1 MNWIDTH
8 THLYLEEFKLDLD
21 QIIQRAKENGLINVL
36 LPNIDVNTIPEVDA
50 MCQDYP
56 EIARGMMGL
65 HPCSVNENYQHDL
78 DIIGK
83 KLYSN
88 TYIGV
93 GEVGL
98 DLYWDKTNF
107 EIQKQAFITQIN
119 WAKDLNLPLS
129 IHTREA
135 TTEALQIIETLQDG
149 SIKGVFH
156 CFGGSV
162 EEARRVHDL
171 GMYFGLGGV
180 TTYKKSNLP
189 DILNQFGLDRIVL
202 ETDAPY
208 LTPVPYRGKRNES
221 AYIPI
226 IGARI
231 AEILSVDIREVSLIT
246 TKNAKEVF
254 KL

>member
-1 MNWIDTH
+1 
-8 THLYLEEFKLDLD
+8 
-21 QIIQRAKENGLINVL
+21 L

-171 GMYFGLGGV
+171 GMYLGLGGV

>member
-21 QIIQRAKENGLINVL
+21 QVIQRAIENGLVNVL
-36 LPNIDVNTIPEVDA
+36 LPNIDVSTIPEVDA

-56 EIARGMMGL
+56 AIARGMMGL
-65 HPCSVNENYQHDL
+65 HPCSVNENYLHDL

-119 WAKDLNLPLS
+119 WAKELNLPLS

-149 SIKGVFH
+149 SVKGVFH

-162 EEARRVHDL
+162 EEARRVHDV
-171 GMYFGLGGV
+171 GMYLGLGGV
-180 TTYKKSNLP
+180 TSYKKSNLP

-208 LTPVPYRGKRNES
+208 LTPVPHRGKRNES

-231 AEILSVDIREVSLIT
+231 AEILNVDIREVSLIT

>member
-21 QIIQRAKENGLINVL
+21 QVIQRATENGLVNVL
-36 LPNIDVNTIPEVDA
+36 LPNIDVSTIPEVDA

-65 HPCSVNENYQHDL
+65 HPCSVNENYLHDL

-83 KLYSN
+83 KLYSS

-119 WAKDLNLPLS
+119 WAKELKLPLS

-149 SIKGVFH
+149 SVKGVFH

-162 EEARRVHDL
+162 EEARRVSDL
-171 GMYFGLGGV
+171 GMYLGLGGV

-208 LTPVPYRGKRNES
+208 LTPVPHRGKRNES

-231 AEILSVDIREVSLIT
+231 AEILNVDIREVSLIT

>member
-36 LPNIDVNTIPEVDA
+36 LPNIDVNTIPEVEA

-56 EIARGMMGL
+56 EIARCMMGL

>member
-21 QIIQRAKENGLINVL
+21 QIIQRAKENGLVNVL

-78 DIIGK
+78 EIIGK

-119 WAKDLNLPLS
+119 WAKELNLPLS

-149 SIKGVFH
+149 SVKGVFH

-171 GMYFGLGGV
+171 GMYLGLGGV
-180 TTYKKSNLP
+180 TTYKKTNLP

-208 LTPVPYRGKRNES
+208 LTPVPHRGKRNES

>member
-202 ETDAPY
+202 ETDAQY

>member
-21 QIIQRAKENGLINVL
+21 QIIQRAKENGLINAL

-171 GMYFGLGGV
+171 GMYLGLGGV

>member
-21 QIIQRAKENGLINVL
+21 QVIQRATENGLVNVL
-36 LPNIDVNTIPEVDA
+36 LPNIDVSTIPEVDA

-65 HPCSVNENYQHDL
+65 HPCSVNENYLHDL

-119 WAKDLNLPLS
+119 WAKELKLPLS

-149 SIKGVFH
+149 SVKGVFH

-162 EEARRVHDL
+162 EEARRVSDL
-171 GMYFGLGGV
+171 GMYLGLGGV
-180 TTYKKSNLP
+180 TTYQKSNLP

-208 LTPVPYRGKRNES
+208 LTPVPHRGKRNES

>member
-21 QIIQRAKENGLINVL
+21 QVIQRATENGLVNVL
-36 LPNIDVNTIPEVDA
+36 LPNIDVSTILEVDA

-65 HPCSVNENYQHDL
+65 HPCSVNENYLHDL

-119 WAKDLNLPLS
+119 WAKELNLPLS

-149 SIKGVFH
+149 SVKGVFH

-162 EEARRVHDL
+162 EEARRVSDL
-171 GMYFGLGGV
+171 GMYLGLGGV

-208 LTPVPYRGKRNES
+208 LTPVPHSGKRNES

-231 AEILSVDIREVSLIT
+231 AEILNVDIREVSLIT

>member
-21 QIIQRAKENGLINVL
+21 QIIQRAKESGLVNVL

-171 GMYFGLGGV
+171 GMYLGLGGV

>member
-21 QIIQRAKENGLINVL
+21 QVIQKATENGLVNVL
-36 LPNIDVNTIPEVDA
+36 LPNIDVCSIPEVDA
-50 MCQDYP
+50 MCHNYP

-65 HPCSVNENYQHDL
+65 HPCSVNENYLHDL

-119 WAKDLNLPLS
+119 WAKELKLPLS

-135 TTEALQIIETLQDG
+135 TTEALQIIEALQDG
-149 SIKGVFH
+149 NIMGVFH

-162 EEARRVHDL
+162 EEARRVSDL
-171 GMYFGLGGV
+171 GMYLGLGGV

-208 LTPVPYRGKRNES
+208 LTPVPHRGKRNES

-246 TKNAKEVF
+246 TKNAKVVF

>member
-21 QIIQRAKENGLINVL
+21 QIIQRAKENGLVNVL

-56 EIARGMMGL
+56 EIVRAMMGL

-171 GMYFGLGGV
+171 GMYLGLGGI

>member
-21 QIIQRAKENGLINVL
+21 QVIQRATENGLVNVL
-36 LPNIDVNTIPEVDA
+36 LPNIDVSTIPEVDA

-65 HPCSVNENYQHDL
+65 HPCSVNENYLHDL
-78 DIIGK
+78 DIIGT

-119 WAKDLNLPLS
+119 WAKELKLPLS

-149 SIKGVFH
+149 SVKGVFH

-162 EEARRVHDL
+162 EEARRVSDL
-171 GMYFGLGGV
+171 GMYLGLGGV

-208 LTPVPYRGKRNES
+208 LTPVPHRGKRNES

-231 AEILSVDIREVSLIT
+231 AEILNVDIREVSLIT

>member
-21 QIIQRAKENGLINVL
+21 QVIQRATENGLVNVL
-36 LPNIDVNTIPEVDA
+36 LPNIDVRTIPEVDA

-65 HPCSVNENYQHDL
+65 HPCSVNENYLHDL

-83 KLYSN
+83 KLYSS

-119 WAKDLNLPLS
+119 WAKELKLPLS

-149 SIKGVFH
+149 SVKGVFH

-162 EEARRVHDL
+162 EEARRVSDL
-171 GMYFGLGGV
+171 GMYLGLGGV

-208 LTPVPYRGKRNES
+208 LTPVPHRGKRNES

>member
-21 QIIQRAKENGLINVL
+21 QIIQRAKENGLVNVL

-162 EEARRVHDL
+162 EEARRVQDL
-171 GMYFGLGGV
+171 GMYLGLGGV

>member
-21 QIIQRAKENGLINVL
+21 QIIQRAKESGLVNVL

-135 TTEALQIIETLQDG
+135 TTEALQIIEILQDG

-171 GMYFGLGGV
+171 GMYLGLGGV

-221 AYIPI
+221 AFIPI

>member
-162 EEARRVHDL
+162 EEARRVHDF
-171 GMYFGLGGV
+171 GMYLGLGGV

>member
-21 QIIQRAKENGLINVL
+21 QIIQRAKENGLVNVL
-36 LPNIDVNTIPEVDA
+36 LPNIDVNTIPEVDG

-78 DIIGK
+78 EIIGK

-119 WAKDLNLPLS
+119 WAKELNLPLS

-149 SIKGVFH
+149 NIMGVFH

-162 EEARRVHDL
+162 EEARRVSDL
-171 GMYFGLGGV
+171 GMYLGLGGV

-208 LTPVPYRGKRNES
+208 LTPVPHRGKRNES

>member
-21 QIIQRAKENGLINVL
+21 QVIQRATENGLVNVL
-36 LPNIDVNTIPEVDA
+36 LPNIDVSSIPEVDA
-50 MCQDYP
+50 MCHNYP

-65 HPCSVNENYQHDL
+65 HPCSVNENYLHDL

-119 WAKDLNLPLS
+119 WAKELKLPLS

-135 TTEALQIIETLQDG
+135 TTEALQIIEALQDG
-149 SIKGVFH
+149 NIMGVFH

-162 EEARRVHDL
+162 EEARRVSDL
-171 GMYFGLGGV
+171 GMYLGLGGV

-208 LTPVPYRGKRNES
+208 LTPVPHRGKRNES

-246 TKNAKEVF
+246 TKNAKVVF
-254 KL
+254 NL

>member
-21 QIIQRAKENGLINVL
+21 QVIQRATENGLVNVL
-36 LPNIDVNTIPEVDA
+36 LPNIDVSTIPEVDA

-65 HPCSVNENYQHDL
+65 HPCSVNENYLHDL

-119 WAKDLNLPLS
+119 WAKELKLPLS

-149 SIKGVFH
+149 SVKGVFH

-162 EEARRVHDL
+162 EEARRVSDL
-171 GMYFGLGGV
+171 GMYLGLGGV

-208 LTPVPYRGKRNES
+208 LTPVPHRGKRNES

>member
-21 QIIQRAKENGLINVL
+21 QVIQRATENGLVNVL
-36 LPNIDVNTIPEVDA
+36 LPNIDVSTIPEVDA

-65 HPCSVNENYQHDL
+65 HPCSVNENYLHDL

-119 WAKDLNLPLS
+119 WAKELKLPLS

-135 TTEALQIIETLQDG
+135 TTEALQIIEALQDG
-149 SIKGVFH
+149 NIMGVFH

-162 EEARRVHDL
+162 EEARRVSDL
-171 GMYFGLGGV
+171 GMYLGLGGV

-208 LTPVPYRGKRNES
+208 LTPVPHRGKRNES

-246 TKNAKEVF
+246 TKNAKVVF

>member
-21 QIIQRAKENGLINVL
+21 QVIQRATENGLVNVL
-36 LPNIDVNTIPEVDA
+36 LPNIDVSTIPEVDA

-65 HPCSVNENYQHDL
+65 HPCSVNENYLHDL

-119 WAKDLNLPLS
+119 WAKELKLPLS

-135 TTEALQIIETLQDG
+135 TTEALQIIEALQDG
-149 SIKGVFH
+149 NIMGVFH

-162 EEARRVHDL
+162 EEARRVSDL
-171 GMYFGLGGV
+171 GMYLGLGGV

-208 LTPVPYRGKRNES
+208 LTPVPHRGKRNES

>member
-21 QIIQRAKENGLINVL
+21 QVIQRAKENGLVNVL
-36 LPNIDVNTIPEVDA
+36 LPNIDVSTIPEVDA
-50 MCQDYP
+50 MCRDYP

-78 DIIGK
+78 DIIGQQ
-83 KLYSN
+83 LYSN

-107 EIQKQAFITQIN
+107 EIQKHAFITQIN
-119 WAKDLNLPLS
+119 WAKELNLPLS

-135 TTEALQIIETLQDG
+135 TAEVLQIIEALQDG

-156 CFGGSV
+156 CFGGSI
-162 EEARRVHDL
+162 EEARRVIDL
-171 GMYFGLGGV
+171 GMYLGLGGV

-208 LTPVPYRGKRNES
+208 LTPVPHRGKRNES

-246 TKNAKEVF
+246 TKNAREVF

>member
-21 QIIQRAKENGLINVL
+21 QVIQRATENGLVNVL
-36 LPNIDVNTIPEVDA
+36 LPNIDVCSIPEVDA
-50 MCQDYP
+50 MCHNYP

-65 HPCSVNENYQHDL
+65 HPCSVNENYLHDL

-119 WAKDLNLPLS
+119 WAKELKLPLS

-135 TTEALQIIETLQDG
+135 TTEALQIIEALQDG
-149 SIKGVFH
+149 NIMGVFH

-162 EEARRVHDL
+162 EEARRVSDL
-171 GMYFGLGGV
+171 GMYLGLGGV

-208 LTPVPYRGKRNES
+208 LTPVPHRGKRNES

-246 TKNAKEVF
+246 TKNAKVVF

>member
-21 QIIQRAKENGLINVL
+21 QVIQRATENGLVNVL
-36 LPNIDVNTIPEVDA
+36 LPNIDVSTILEVDA

-65 HPCSVNENYQHDL
+65 HPCSVNENYLHDL

-119 WAKDLNLPLS
+119 WAKELNLPLS

-149 SIKGVFH
+149 SVKGVFH

-162 EEARRVHDL
+162 EEARRVSDL
-171 GMYFGLGGV
+171 GMYLGLGGV

-208 LTPVPYRGKRNES
+208 LTPVPHRGKRNES

-231 AEILSVDIREVSLIT
+231 AEILNVDIREVSLIT

>member
-171 GMYFGLGGV
+171 GMYLGLGGV

>member
-1 MNWIDTH
+1 M
-8 THLYLEEFKLDLD
+8 
-21 QIIQRAKENGLINVL
+21 
-36 LPNIDVNTIPEVDA
+36 
-50 MCQDYP
+50 
-56 EIARGMMGL
+56 
-65 HPCSVNENYQHDL
+65 
-78 DIIGK
+78 
-83 KLYSN
+83 
-88 TYIGV
+88 
-93 GEVGL
+93 
-98 DLYWDKTNF
+98 
-107 EIQKQAFITQIN
+107 
-119 WAKDLNLPLS
+119 S

-135 TTEALQIIETLQDG
+135 TTEALQIIEALQDG
-149 SIKGVFH
+149 NIMGVFH

-162 EEARRVHDL
+162 EEARRVSDL
-171 GMYFGLGGV
+171 GMYLGLGGV

-208 LTPVPYRGKRNES
+208 LTPVPHRGKRNES

-246 TKNAKEVF
+246 TKNAKVVF